1 MRTLLRPCLLLSLA
15 LCTAP
20 LLIAQDDNPF
30 KEGPVYTVAMIRT
43 EANSQ
48 EGYLKKL
55 NEYWYPMMT
64 TAKEQGL
71 ISSFSLLAGEFA
83 NQDDYD
89 VMMLVEYPNLAAMDP
104 DPARE
109 AKWKAIRDALDAK
122 LGGKDKVNAMTEQF
136 GQMRE
141 YMGNK
146 VMREMLPK

>member
-1 MRTLLRPCLLLSLA
+1 MRTILRPFVLLSLA

-30 KEGPVYTVAMIRT
+30 KEGSVFTVAMIRT

-55 NEYWYPMMT
+55 NDYWYPMMT

-71 ISSFSLLAGEFA
+71 ITSFSLLAGEFA

-122 LGGKDKVNAMTEQF
+122 VGGKDKVNAMTEQF